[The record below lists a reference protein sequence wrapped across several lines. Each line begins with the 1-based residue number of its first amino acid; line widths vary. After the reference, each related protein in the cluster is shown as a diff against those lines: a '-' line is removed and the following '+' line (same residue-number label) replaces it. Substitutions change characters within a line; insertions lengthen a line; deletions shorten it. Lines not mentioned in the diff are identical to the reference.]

1 MNWLSISA
9 IVILLLLFL
18 VAFYYALKFAMI
30 LIKLEDT
37 LEASL
42 DKLDERHE
50 SISRILEIPLFYDS
64 QEVRQV
70 IEDIDQCRT
79 SILEVARSL
88 SKNVSSGNLEDSSF
102 EKEEKD

>member
-1 MNWLSISA
+1 MSWLSISIIA
-9 IVILLLLFL
+9 ILLLLFL

-50 SISRILEIPLFYDS
+50 SISKILEIPLFYDS

-70 IEDIDQCRT
+70 IEDVDQCRT

>member
-1 MNWLSISA
+1 MSWLSISIIA
-9 IVILLLLFL
+9 ILLLLFL

-50 SISRILEIPLFYDS
+50 SISKILDIPLFYDS

>member
-1 MNWLSISA
+1 MSWLAIST
-9 IVILLLLFL
+9 IIILLLLFL

-42 DKLDERHE
+42 DKLDERHD
-50 SISRILEIPLFYDS
+50 SISKILEIPLFYDS

-70 IEDIDQCRT
+70 IDDIDQCRE

-88 SKNVSSGNLEDSSF
+88 SKNVSCEM
-102 EKEEKD
+102 

>member
-1 MNWLSISA
+1 
-9 IVILLLLFL
+9 
-18 VAFYYALKFAMI
+18 MI

-42 DKLDERHE
+42 DKLDERHD
-50 SISRILEIPLFYDS
+50 SISKILEIPLFYDS

-70 IEDIDQCRT
+70 IDDIDQCRE

-88 SKNVSSGNLEDSSF
+88 SKNVSSSNLEDSSF
-102 EKEEKD
+102 EEEEKD